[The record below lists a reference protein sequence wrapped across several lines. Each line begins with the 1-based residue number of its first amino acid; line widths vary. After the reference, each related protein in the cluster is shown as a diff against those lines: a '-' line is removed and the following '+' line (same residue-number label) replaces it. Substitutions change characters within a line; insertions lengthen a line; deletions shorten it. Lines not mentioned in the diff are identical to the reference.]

1 MSDNVY
7 KEAWDYAYAELKDEY
22 IKAGQENDFQ
32 LWFNMKYV
40 SDTIDAI
47 TVSVASEFLRQSM
60 LKKGNFDIV
69 EKKLQK
75 ITGQENLKLNPI
87 VLEEKKEEE
96 KPVTTEKPK
105 SEKQN
110 KTESKKE
117 KSPRKKHPN
126 LKEEFTFDNF
136 IPGDN
141 SNFAYKA
148 SIEAAKNPGRY
159 KNPILLYGGSG
170 LGKTHL
176 MQAIGNYIYENSE
189 EELKICYIT
198 AEDFTNEFT
207 SSFTTKSEEK
217 FKAKYRGYDVLLLD
231 DIHFLFNK
239 QGTQEQLFW
248 TFEALHKKNSQ
259 MVFTCDRPISE
270 IKGMTER
277 LVSRLSSGLP
287 VDLNPPDYET
297 RVAILQKKLDLI
309 GKTINPEIIQF
320 IARNIESNVRDLEGA
335 LNKTVEYAEL
345 IEKEVTIDI
354 AKDLLK
360 DFVSNVNTGN
370 ITIDVIQKVIC
381 DNYQISLQDI
391 KSKKRD
397 KKFAIPRQIAVY
409 LSRELTEYS
418 YSEIGSEFGGKD
430 HSTIMHSCEKIGDMR
445 KIDPSM
451 DSKIKLFIREIKDYK
466 KQ

>member
-1 MSDNVY
+1 M
-7 KEAWDYAYAELKDEY
+7 
-22 IKAGQENDFQ
+22 
-32 LWFNMKYV
+32 
-40 SDTIDAI
+40 
-47 TVSVASEFLRQSM
+47 
-60 LKKGNFDIV
+60 
-69 EKKLQK
+69 
-75 ITGQENLKLNPI
+75 
-87 VLEEKKEEE
+87 
-96 KPVTTEKPK
+96 
-105 SEKQN
+105 
-110 KTESKKE
+110 
-117 KSPRKKHPN
+117 
-126 LKEEFTFDNF
+126 
-136 IPGDN
+136 
-141 SNFAYKA
+141 AYKA